1 MTHVPKVD
9 ANACDA
15 PMARPSS
22 SAPSR
27 PPLPAIEHM
36 VSAPNFSTCKAAWDA
51 QARAIVTLIQ
61 QYENEHPD
69 DALCLADMVVDI
81 DGQKHCLIGDQR

>member
-1 MTHVPKVD
+1 M
-9 ANACDA
+9 NAPEPGFTDEAATEREAGLTA
-15 PMARPSS
+15 PY
-22 SAPSR
+22 R

-36 VSAPNFSTCKAAWDA
+36 VSAPNFSTRKAAWDA

-81 DGQKHCLIGDQR
+81 DGQKYCLIGDQR